1 MWIALKHFMGW
12 KHLWHR
18 HSEECNSFFWTLT
31 IRGLLPFLTPLAA
44 DGKLRS
50 ILLKCLVLQQTRTP
64 INILFDCRDN
74 LSMNRMKHARCL
86 CRLLNSIDL
95 NTPVDY
101 SYMIVQTPTST
112 HNVTGY
118 ISSCIAH
125 KIHVPDNVFDES
137 IYLFKNKQQFEKF
150 TRWTF

>member
-31 IRGLLPFLTPLAA
+31 IRGLLPFLTPL
-44 DGKLRS
+44 LRTENYGLFCWS
-50 ILLKCLVLQQTRTP
+50 VVLQQTRTP

-101 SYMIVQTPTST
+101 SDMMVQTPTST
-112 HNVTGY
+112 HKCYWIYRFMYSQQNT
-118 ISSCIAH
+118 CTWQCLWW
-125 KIHVPDNVFDES
+125 IH
-137 IYLFKNKQQFEKF
+137 LFKNKQQFEKF

>member
-1 MWIALKHFMGW
+1 MWIAPKHFMGW

-31 IRGLLPFLTPLAA
+31 IRGLLPFLTPL
-44 DGKLRS
+44 LRTENYGLFCWS
-50 ILLKCLVLQQTRTP
+50 VVLLQTRTP

-101 SYMIVQTPTST
+101 SNMMVQTPTST

-118 ISSCIAH
+118 IGTCIAN
-125 KIHVPDNVFDES
+125 KIHVPQCLWWMK
-137 IYLFKNKQQFEKF
+137 Y
-150 TRWTF
+150 TRLYENTL

>member
-31 IRGLLPFLTPLAA
+31 IRGLLPFLTPL
-44 DGKLRS
+44 LRTENYGLFCWS
-50 ILLKCLVLQQTRTP
+50 VVLQQTRTP

-86 CRLLNSIDL
+86 CRLLNSIDWIHQWIIQIWWYKL
-95 NTPVDY
+95 RLQHIMLLDISVHVGPTK
-101 SYMIVQTPTST
+101 YM
-112 HNVTGY
+112 
-118 ISSCIAH
+118 
-125 KIHVPDNVFDES
+125 
-137 IYLFKNKQQFEKF
+137 YLTMSLMNPFI
-150 TRWTF
+150 

>member
-31 IRGLLPFLTPLAA
+31 IRGLLPFLTPL
-44 DGKLRS
+44 LRTENYGLFCWS
-50 ILLKCLVLQQTRTP
+50 VELLQTRTP

-95 NTPVDY
+95 NTPVDH
-101 SYMIVQTPTST
+101 SNMMVQTPTST

-118 ISSCIAH
+118 IASCTAH
-125 KIHVPDNVFDES
+125 KIHIPDNVFDES